1 MEIML
6 DIGFEQLLDLIKKL
20 PAGKIK
26 QLKTALD
33 DDFIK
38 EKAEKEL
45 SDFQSFLLKGPVMD
59 ANQYAQHVED
69 RRHFNKWRTK

>member
-1 MEIML
+1 MEITVN
-6 DIGFEQLLDLIKKL
+6 IGFEQLLDLIKKL

-33 DDFIK
+33 DDFIE

-59 ANQYAQHVED
+59 SNQYAQHLQD
-69 RRHFNKWRTK
+69 RRHFNILRTK

>member
-1 MEIML
+1 MEMIVA
-6 DIGFEQLLDLIKKL
+6 IGFEQLLDLIKKL

-33 DDFIK
+33 DHFIE
-38 EKAEKEL
+38 EKAEEEL
-45 SDFQSFLLKGPVMD
+45 SGFQSFLLNGPIMD
-59 ANQYAQHVED
+59 SNQYAQHLQD